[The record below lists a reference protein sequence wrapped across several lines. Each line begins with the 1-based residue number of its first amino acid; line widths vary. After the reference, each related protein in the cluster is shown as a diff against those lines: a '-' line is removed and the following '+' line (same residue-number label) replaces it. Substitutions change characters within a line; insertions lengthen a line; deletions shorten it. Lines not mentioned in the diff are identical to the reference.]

1 MVENKRVEL
10 TPTEQDRL
18 LLFTAGQLAK
28 SRLARGLKLNKPEA
42 VAIICNA
49 VIEAARDGASHSEA
63 LAAGQNA
70 LSPDDLLPGVSAL
83 LSGISVEAV
92 FSDGRRLVVINF
104 ESNEKDY
111 PGKVTR
117 LESFEAPEVK
127 PTVIA
132 VKNESAVP
140 VAVTSHMHFMEV
152 NPKLRFKRESAYG
165 MRLIIPSG
173 THVDFPPNEIVRV
186 ELIPI
191 EGNRVVIGFAG
202 IIDGDLANP
211 NGLEIAMQR
220 LNEFGYLTGEPV

>member
-1 MVENKRVEL
+1 MEL

-28 SRLARGLKLNKPEA
+28 TRLARGLKLNKPEA
-42 VAIICNA
+42 VAVICNA
-49 VIEAARDGASHSEA
+49 VIEAARDGATHSEA
-63 LAAGQNA
+63 LSAGQNA
-70 LSPDDLLPGVSAL
+70 LSPADLLPGVSAL

-92 FSDGRRLVVINF
+92 FTDGRRLVVVNF
-104 ESNEKDY
+104 ENEESNF

-117 LESFEAPEVK
+117 LAPFEAPMVT
-127 PTVIA
+127 PTSIA

-152 NPKLRFKRESAYG
+152 NPKLRFQRETAYG
-165 MRLIIPSG
+165 MRLNIPSG
-173 THVDFPPNEIVRV
+173 THVDFPPNEIVHV

-191 EGNRVVIGFAG
+191 EGARVVIGFAG

-220 LNEFGYLTGEPV
+220 LTEFGYLTGEPV